1 MNLRKVMFWKQ
12 PEAAVAPAPVVD
24 SGADPFIA
32 AGSSAAPAG
41 SDPWS
46 DAKVIPLHRP
56 SPITGPGEMP
66 LADEFAQ
73 APAQPI
79 RVKGLMNAPELEAF
93 FKTNQFGFGRHHGS
107 HYRTH
112 EAMDRGLLAVVTSF
126 QNIVSDLAERRQ
138 ARVNKLQQSRQEVA
152 TLSPTMADT
161 LRIACDQVQR
171 EISVLLEQHAL
182 AEQRKGWVLDALNRY
197 QLGFDRGA
205 RDAIDF
211 ELVNA

>member
-12 PEAAVAPAPVVD
+12 PEAAVTPAPVLN
-24 SGADPFIA
+24 SGTSPNIA
-32 AGSSAAPAG
+32 ATPVAAPAG

-56 SPITGPGEMP
+56 EPGDMP

-79 RVKGLMNAPELEAF
+79 RVKGLMNAQELEAF

-171 EISVLLEQHAL
+171 EISVLHEQHAL
-182 AEQRKGWVLDALNRY
+182 AEQRRGWVLDALNRY
-197 QLGFDRGA
+197 QLGFDRGV
-205 RDAIDF
+205 RDALDF
-211 ELVNA
+211 ELLNA

>member
-12 PEAAVAPAPVVD
+12 PEAAVAPVPVVE
-24 SGADPFIA
+24 SGAAPFIA

-46 DAKVIPLHRP
+46 EANVIPMHRP
-56 SPITGPGEMP
+56 APIAGPGEMP
-66 LADEFAQ
+66 IADEFAQ
-73 APAQPI
+73 APAQPV
-79 RVKGLMNAPELEAF
+79 RVRGLMNAPELEAF

-107 HYRTH
+107 QYRTH
-112 EAMDRGLLAVVTSF
+112 EAMDRGLLAVVSSF

-138 ARVNKLQQSRQEVA
+138 THVKKLQQTRQEVA
-152 TLSPTMADT
+152 TLSPSLADT

-171 EISVLLEQHAL
+171 EISVLNEQHVL

-197 QLGFDRGA
+197 QLGFDRGVREA
-205 RDAIDF
+205 VDF
-211 ELVNA
+211 ELLNV

>member
-1 MNLRKVMFWKQ
+1 M
-12 PEAAVAPAPVVD
+12 A
-24 SGADPFIA
+24 
-32 AGSSAAPAG
+32 
-41 SDPWS
+41 
-46 DAKVIPLHRP
+46 
-56 SPITGPGEMP
+56 

-79 RVKGLMNAPELEAF
+79 RVTGLMNAPELETF

-171 EISVLLEQHAL
+171 EISVLHEQHAL

-197 QLGFDRGA
+197 QLGFDRGV

-211 ELVNA
+211 ELLNAM

>member
-1 MNLRKVMFWKQ
+1 MNLRKVMFWRQ
-12 PEAAVAPAPVVD
+12 PEAAIAIAPVLD
-24 SGADPFIA
+24 TSPSPHIA
-32 AGSSAAPAG
+32 AAPVAAQTG

-56 SPITGPGEMP
+56 APGDMP

-93 FKTNQFGFGRHHGS
+93 FKTNQFGFGRHHGC

-112 EAMDRGLLAVVTSF
+112 EALDRGLLAVVTSF

-138 ARVNKLQQSRQEVA
+138 ARVDKLQQSRQEVA

-161 LRIACDQVQR
+161 LRIACDQAQR
-171 EISVLLEQHAL
+171 EISVLNEQHAL
-182 AEQRKGWVLDALNRY
+182 AEHRKGWVLDALNRY
-197 QLGFDRGA
+197 QLGFDRGV
-205 RDAIDF
+205 RDALDF
-211 ELVNA
+211 ELLNA

>member
-12 PEAAVAPAPVVD
+12 PEAYVAPVPDPVVD
-24 SGADPFIA
+24 PHIA
-32 AGSSAAPAG
+32 AAPVAAQTG

-46 DAKVIPLHRP
+46 DAKVIPLHRAAP
-56 SPITGPGEMP
+56 AAGLGDMP

-79 RVKGLMNAPELEAF
+79 RVKGLMNASELEAF

-152 TLSPTMADT
+152 TLSPTMAAT

-171 EISVLLEQHAL
+171 EISVLHEQHAL
-182 AEQRKGWVLDALNRY
+182 AEHRKGWVLDALNRY
-197 QLGFDRGA
+197 QLGFDRGV
-205 RDAIDF
+205 RDALDF
-211 ELVNA
+211 ELLNA

>member
-24 SGADPFIA
+24 SGADPFISE
-32 AGSSAAPAG
+32 GSSAAPAG

-46 DAKVIPLHRP
+46 EANVIPLHRP
-56 SPITGPGEMP
+56 APIAGPGEMP

-73 APAQPI
+73 TPAQPI

-138 ARVNKLQQSRQEVA
+138 ARANKLQQNRQEVA
-152 TLSPTMADT
+152 TLSPSLADT
-161 LRIACDQVQR
+161 LRVACDQVQR
-171 EISVLLEQHAL
+171 EISVLNEQHVL

-197 QLGFDRGA
+197 QLGFDRGV
-205 RDAIDF
+205 RDALDF
-211 ELVNA
+211 ELLNV